1 MNYFENALCEL
12 IDLEEKLSND
22 WVDVANGD
30 APQQVLTDNIHDLRD
45 IIAEFRKHHETL
57 VYQDHLIK
65 KLAEV
70 KL

>member
-12 IDLEEKLSND
+12 IDLEAEVSSKAAES
-22 WVDVANGD
+22 
-30 APQQVLTDNIHDLRD
+30 HDECGLIASELRD

-65 KLAEV
+65 KLTEV
-70 KL
+70 QL